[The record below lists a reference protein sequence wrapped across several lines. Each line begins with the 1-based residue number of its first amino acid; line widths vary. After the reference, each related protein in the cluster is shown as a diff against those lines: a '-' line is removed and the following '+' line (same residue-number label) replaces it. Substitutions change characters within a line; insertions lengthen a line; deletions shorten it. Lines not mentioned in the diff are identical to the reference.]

1 MINLKNVLTINAV
14 SSGITGLALIAFH
27 DTVASLMHTDSSLPI
42 VGVGVFLFIFAL
54 GVFSESRK
62 ELHYLNGTRI
72 IIALDI
78 LWVIVSL
85 SLVAFELFQLSTIGY
100 IVIAAVAM
108 WVALMAMLQIKGL
121 KQVIISKK

>member
-27 DTVASLMHTDSSLPI
+27 NAVASLLHTDSSLPI
-42 VGVGVFLFIFAL
+42 IGVGAFLFIFAL
-54 GVFSESRK
+54 GVFLESRN
-62 ELHYLNGTRI
+62 ELHHGHGTRI

-78 LWVIVSL
+78 LWVLVSL
-85 SLVAFELFQLSTIGY
+85 FLIAFELFQLSAIGY
-100 IVIAAVAM
+100 FLIAAVAM
-108 WVALMAMLQIKGL
+108 WVALMAVLQVKGL